1 MRDLFIDCVKVFN
14 TKMIF
19 HSDNFKLKNFYEK
32 DNFLKKKKNYE
43 FIKTNSGNSN
53 STKTLSESF
62 SKQVKKISNYLE
74 QEKPSVIILIG
85 DRSET
90 FASAVAA
97 TYNQIPI
104 LHIHGGEVSFG
115 SIDEKL
121 RHCISKLS
129 SFHLVS
135 HNSYRK
141 RLIQLGEKKRNIK
154 VIGSLS
160 LDSISRRKIL
170 SKKLFFKK
178 YNYLSK
184 KFILV
189 SLNSSLY
196 KDDINNLSKYLFKA
210 LDRFKNIVKVVSYP
224 NSDLHNSN
232 IIKEIDHR
240 KKRKD
245 YKIFKSL
252 GEKYIDFLKNCFFIV
267 GNSSSGIIEAPYFN
281 KLFINIGNRQDG
293 RLFSKSSTVKIY
305 DFKKIGKVIE
315 NLIEKQNK
323 FTSNNLYYK
332 KNSIKNSIN
341 FIKQIDLRNINYKEF
356 VDLKKS

>member
-1 MRDLFIDCVKVFN
+1 M
-14 TKMIF
+14 
-19 HSDNFKLKNFYEK
+19 
-32 DNFLKKKKNYE
+32 
-43 FIKTNSGNSN
+43 
-53 STKTLSESF
+53 
-62 SKQVKKISNYLE
+62 
-74 QEKPSVIILIG
+74 
-85 DRSET
+85 
-90 FASAVAA
+90 
-97 TYNQIPI
+97 
-104 LHIHGGEVSFG
+104 
-115 SIDEKL
+115 
-121 RHCISKLS
+121 
-129 SFHLVS
+129 
-135 HNSYRK
+135 
-141 RLIQLGEKKRNIK
+141 
-154 VIGSLS
+154 
-160 LDSISRRKIL
+160 
-170 SKKLFFKK
+170 
-178 YNYLSK
+178 
-184 KFILV
+184 
-189 SLNSSLY
+189 Y